1 MEFIFLILLISLLL
15 VFVYLV
21 KKWGNGPLNPIKKDL
36 SGKLIIITG
45 SSDGI
50 GLETAKDLI
59 NSNAKVIFACRN
71 KNKTENIINN
81 LPEDL
86 KKNAFFEQLD
96 LSSFK
101 SIEIFVK
108 EIKTK
113 FQKIDILINNAGI
126 ASDLNKTEDGFINI
140 FQVNYLGNVLL
151 TLLLLDHFNDKE
163 SRIINVSSMG
173 YKYSK
178 LIFGYFKLLNNY
190 DFKSK
195 SFYNFKMSEDQLY
208 IDSKLLLIYFSQ
220 YLANYFEKKFSY
232 LKIVCLHPG
241 VIFTNIIKMNNF
253 FQKLIFNVIFRP
265 IFFLIAKD
273 AIHGAQTTLFLAYS
287 DNRDLVNGGYYN
299 NLKIEKYT
307 PIGRD
312 EKLRNEM
319 VNETLNILKTKY
331 KELEY
336 LPLSE

>member
-1 MEFIFLILLISLLL
+1 MELISLISLIALL
-15 VFVYLV
+15 IVFVYFA
-21 KKWGNGPLNPIKKDL
+21 KKWANGPMNPIKKDL
-36 SGKLIIITG
+36 NGKLIIVTG
-45 SSDGI
+45 ASDGI

-71 KNKTENIINN
+71 KTKTENIINN
-81 LPEDL
+81 LPKNL
-86 KKNAFFEQLD
+86 KKNAIFEQLD

-101 SIEIFVK
+101 SIEHFVK

-113 FQKIDILINNAGI
+113 YQKIDILINNAGVGSGI
-126 ASDLNKTEDGFINI
+126 NKTEDGYINI

-178 LIFGYFKLLNNY
+178 LTTGDSKLLNNY
-190 DFKSK
+190 DFKSE
-195 SFYNFKMSEDQLY
+195 SFFNFRMKEGQLY
-208 IDSKLLLIYFSQ
+208 MDSKLLLIYFSQ
-220 YLANYFEKKFSY
+220 YLANYFEKEFPY

-241 VIFTNIIKMNNF
+241 LIITNILKLNNI
-253 FQKLIFNVIFRP
+253 FQKLIFNIIFRP
-265 IFFLIAKD
+265 IFFVTAKD
-273 AIHGAQTTLFLAYS
+273 VVHGAQTTLFLAYS
-287 DNRDLVNGGYYN
+287 DNIDLANGGYYN

-307 PIGRD
+307 PIGKD
-312 EKLRNEM
+312 IKLRNEM
-319 VNETLNILKTKY
+319 VNETLNILKGKY